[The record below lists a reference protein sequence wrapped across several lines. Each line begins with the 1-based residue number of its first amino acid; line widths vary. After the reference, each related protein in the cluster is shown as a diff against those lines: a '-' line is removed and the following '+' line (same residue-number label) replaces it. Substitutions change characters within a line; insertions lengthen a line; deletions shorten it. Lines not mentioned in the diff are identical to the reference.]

1 MLGDIYWTFDLSAL
15 FSMFVSSLIFCCYSS
30 FRMPIDACV
39 HVCRGA
45 SQTTDCEWGTKWN
58 ETPNTAASMGS
69 FIRKTTTLC
78 SRVLCALRERSEES
92 QLKRER
98 ESALRCINKR
108 NALFT
113 SVVSPY
119 SLCSVCCC
127 YCCLSLCQRRCRR
140 LSGCIFAAAALRLQV
155 VMTTTRRRQQQQNR
169 KAKAAS
175 GRQKKES
182 NTVYSGA

>member
-1 MLGDIYWTFDLSAL
+1 
-15 FSMFVSSLIFCCYSS
+15 
-30 FRMPIDACV
+30 
-39 HVCRGA
+39 
-45 SQTTDCEWGTKWN
+45 
-58 ETPNTAASMGS
+58 MGS
-69 FIRKTTTLC
+69 FIRKTTTVC
-78 SRVLCALRERSEES
+78 SRVLCALREHSEES
-92 QLKRER
+92 QLKRERKRRR

-108 NALFT
+108 NALFI
-113 SVVSPY
+113 SVVSLY

-127 YCCLSLCQRRCRR
+127 CCCLSLCQRRCQR

-175 GRQKKES
+175 GRQKKELADEQSLS